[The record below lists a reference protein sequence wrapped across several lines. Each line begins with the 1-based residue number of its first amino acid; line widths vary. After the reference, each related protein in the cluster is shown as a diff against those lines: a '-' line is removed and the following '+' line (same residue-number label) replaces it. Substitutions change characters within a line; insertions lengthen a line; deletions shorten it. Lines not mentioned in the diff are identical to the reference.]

1 MRKIYSL
8 LLLTAALLCL
18 PMGAKA
24 EELTVADGT
33 YVKQELPV
41 FGYNCDGAQHNQFI
55 FLASELSVMTGADI
69 SALKFYLEKQSY
81 TWKNDAPDATFRFA
95 EVEATTVNSLITV
108 DETFIQVYS
117 GQIVFASGEWNIE
130 LSTPYHYN
138 GGNLL
143 IDVQTTVGGYVNS
156 NSSTGSRFYSAEADY
171 RGNYNGTVKYYVP
184 KTTFTYEL
192 AVSGPGLKVL
202 DGSTKISTGYNYNFG
217 LVTAGTTKTFTL
229 SNPGTEATPVAVAH
243 TGSFGAELS
252 ATSIPAGGEVTLTV
266 TMPATTG
273 EDVITISS
281 TAEGIDDFVINVSGT
296 VRDASKMWCNF
307 SEGLPEGWT
316 NSSYTISTTGG
327 GAGTSGGGYAGNT
340 NYSDYRLSTPKVTFA
355 ENEKMFLLVSGH
367 GTTASWNSMKVQYSA
382 DGTNWTDAKSVTNIA
397 NGSWTSVEVTEIP
410 AGTYYIGFYGKYYYL
425 TDIYGGTP
433 VAMPK
438 SVSAAGVTDTEATI
452 SWEAA
457 GSETAWQVS
466 YSTNSGDPGNGT
478 IVDATSTSKV
488 LEGLSATTTYYVS
501 VRIGDSGEWSNE
513 ISFKT
518 GCAAKSGSW
527 SLNFDELEAGQI
539 PECWD
544 NSGSTSPTYSTYPSY
559 FWAAY
564 KYSYTSDAKMLIMK
578 NSLIQTGT
586 AVINTQ
592 RIELPASPAYEF
604 DFDYS
609 HRASCGAFI
618 VKVSEDNGDNWTELG
633 SYTNE
638 TGGTA
643 DIPAAE
649 LIEASIDLSSYAGK
663 TIMLQFYAMAN
674 YGSGAIFVDNVAV
687 RVKSNCPLPKNVT
700 VSSVTDHTASV
711 AWTQKGEATAW
722 KLQTSTDGSNWGEE
736 IDATTNPF
744 TLSGLNAET
753 TYYVRV
759 KADCG
764 ESEYSD
770 WSDASAAFT
779 TQCEARTLPFATEE
793 FTTIPSCWSVDP
805 EWELYPYEE
814 CIKVKSY
821 TASLMMPLIVL
832 SEKAQLSF
840 KHSAGSNNSVKYIVY
855 VNDGESEEKAEEMY
869 SSTSWKQATVDLSAY
884 IGKTVNI
891 IFRSSSSSYNLYL
904 DDVAVNYLP
913 VAVPTNVAATPDN
926 TRAIVTW
933 ESEEATYALRYRTNG
948 EGDWTEVADL
958 NTKTYTIENLTNG
971 TAYEVQVKAVAS
983 ANRQSEWTAST
994 VVTPAACPTLN
1005 SIELS
1010 EKTFKSVKVSW
1021 TASGAGTWVLEYGL
1035 NTPYTIVEDLAVTEY
1050 VLDNLTPGETYTI
1063 KVHPNCSED
1072 ALQTTYYPAYTA
1084 PTNVVVTN
1092 ISDVTATAS
1101 WDAVADATNGYTYSV
1116 APRGNQTPWAYSK
1129 IVTDETSVEL
1139 SGLAGGSDYDF
1150 YVVTN
1155 YPGDKMSPAIKIEFS
1170 TITVAPKS
1178 ISVSE
1183 ITASS
1188 AKLSWENDG
1197 AATVYEYA
1205 MGDDPTALEWTEVAE
1220 KTKTLEGLTANTAY
1234 TFYVRNK
1241 YSDQVK
1247 SDSINI
1253 TFRTDCNAIAE
1264 LPWFEGFE
1272 DMAVGNYQSA
1282 APACWAQLNVNN
1294 GLPYAYVNSSS
1305 TYVKTGSKSM
1315 YVVASSLTDGYLILP
1330 AFEAALNGL
1339 QISFSHKE
1347 ESATKSAVLTL
1358 GYITDIADAGTFVA
1372 VKEFGRA
1379 TSWQEEKEISL
1390 ASIPNE
1396 VATTARLAFK
1406 LGKATDQYYTGIDDI
1421 TVSALPACRKPIIGE
1436 TTILPDGASFTWTA
1450 GNGET
1455 KFQYAVGNDPDA
1467 LEWTATESTE
1477 ATVHGLVPGNNYKF
1491 YVRAFCDPEVSDS
1504 VWTAFAPVCNAPTE
1518 AALSETTTTTASFSW
1533 TAAANITS
1541 YQYVVMAK
1549 GVAADWSKAETTTNT
1564 TAEWTGL
1571 AANTAYDFY
1580 VRSYYNETV
1589 QSAAAKVSFQT
1600 ECATITELPWNEN
1613 FESFA
1618 ENTIPTCWDNT
1629 ASTASYNASYYL
1641 WGVYQY
1647 NENKMIRMTNY
1658 YVGNTNGSALINTP
1672 KITLPASPAQELNF
1686 DYAHNATCGDFTIKV
1701 SEDEGDTWTTLKT
1714 YQKGEGS
1721 SYSEPGK
1728 FTKETISLSDYAG
1741 ETIMIQFYT
1750 DANYGDG
1757 AVFVDNISIHEVPAC
1772 AVPTGLAASE
1782 VTAATATLSWTS
1794 EAANFTVQYTTDK
1807 ENWGDEHEV
1816 TAKTLALNDLE
1827 EHTTYYAR
1835 VKAVCGE
1842 ESESEY
1848 CEEISFTTSWA
1859 AQSYPYAYSF
1869 GETLDARWS
1878 VVENHGSNTWT
1889 MASEDE
1895 SYFAQYKTTSN
1906 SFNHSVLQTPEVA
1919 IPSECDPYLIFNWRN
1934 TGAGAEVK
1942 ISVNGAAAVVLD
1954 ADFNTELSTVT
1965 GTWALKKVS
1974 LAAYKGQTVRI
1985 LFNAISGTAN
1995 KYAELDEVRFAE
2007 KPCLVPT
2014 NLTVQAGNGKA
2025 DVAWTKGEDETA
2037 WQLQY
2042 KATAAEDWTL
2052 VENITSE
2059 AYSITGLANGTEY
2072 EVQVRA
2078 YCDENHQSA
2087 WTASVTF
2094 TPSEPTGF
2102 DNTNAEGKKAV
2113 KLIENDQMI
2122 IIRDGVKYNAQG
2134 QKLQ

>member
-8 LLLTAALLCL
+8 LLLALALICL
-18 PMGAKA
+18 PMGVKGEVTVLDEGFESNSLATNGWTKA
-24 EELTVADGT
+24 GT
-33 YVKQELPV
+33 SQSSSGINSSANHTGSY
-41 FGYNCDGAQHNQFI
+41 GYRFYY
-55 FLASELSVMTGADI
+55 ASPSQYLISKELSVSSNASDLRIEFYYKTPGSYGPEKFKVGYSTTTNDVTGDGV
-69 SALKFYLEKQSY
+69 F
-81 TWKNDAPDATFRFA
+81 TWDT
-95 EVEATTVNSLITV
+95 EVETSETEWTEYTSTTNSFTIP
-108 DETFIQVYS
+108 
-117 GQIVFASGEWNIE
+117 AN
-130 LSTPYHYN
+130 
-138 GGNLL
+138 
-143 IDVQTTVGGYVNS
+143 
-156 NSSTGSRFYSAEADY
+156 
-171 RGNYNGTVKYYVP
+171 VKYIAIAYTANNKYYLYVDDI
-184 KTTFTYEL
+184 KLTCE
-192 AVSGPGLKVL
+192 VNGPAMSVYN
-202 DGSTKISTGYNYNFG
+202 DESVIASGYNYSFG
-217 LVTAGTTKTFTL
+217 IATAGTTKTFTL
-229 SNPGTEATPVAVAH
+229 KNDGTEATPVAVSH

-252 ATSIPAGGEVTLTV
+252 AASIPAGGEVTLTV

-296 VRDASKMWCNF
+296 VRDASKVYETLLGG
-307 SEGLPEGWT
+307 SIPEDWT
-316 NSSYTISTTGG
+316 
-327 GAGTSGGGYAGNT
+327 TSGGTWSWSTTNGASNT
-340 NYSDYRLSTPKVTFA
+340 AWYESDNYRLITPQLIVA
-355 ENEKMFLLVSGH
+355 EGEKFFFDAQ
-367 GTTASWNSMKVQYSA
+367 GTYDSYQGVKFEYSA
-382 DGTNWTDAKSVTNIA
+382 DGSTWTASATATAVT
-397 NGSWTSVEVTEIP
+397 SDWQTFEINDVP
-410 AGTYYIGFYGKYYYL
+410 AGKYYIAL
-425 TDIYGGTP
+425 HGWHVNIRNFYGGTLP
-433 VAMPK
+433 AKVKDVA
-438 SVSAAGVTDTEATI
+438 VAGVTDTEATI
-452 SWEAA
+452 SWTAHS
-457 GSETAWQVS
+457 SETAWQVS
-466 YSTNSGDPGNGT
+466 YSTTSGDPNNGT
-478 IVDATSTSKV
+478 IVDANSTSKA

-501 VRIGDSGEWSNE
+501 VRIGDSGVWSNE
-513 ISFKT
+513 MSFT
-518 GCAAKSGSW
+518 TACAAKSGSW

-544 NSGSTSPTYSTYPSY
+544 NSGSTSPTYATTPSY
-559 FWAAY
+559 FWTAY
-564 KYSYTSDAKMLIMK
+564 KYSYDSDAKMLKMNNTMIE
-578 NSLIQTGT
+578 TGT
-586 AVINTQ
+586 AVINTP

-609 HRASCGAFI
+609 HRASCGALI
-618 VKVSEDNGDNWTELG
+618 VKVSEDNGVNWTNLQ

-643 DIPAAE
+643 GVPADE
-649 LIEASIDLSSYAGK
+649 LIEASIDLTSYAGK
-663 TIMLQFYAMAN
+663 TIMLQFYAMADG
-674 YGSGAIFVDNVAV
+674 GSGAIFVDNVAV
-687 RVKSNCPLPKNVT
+687 RVKSNCPVPRSVA
-700 VSSVTDHTASV
+700 VSAVRATTAKV
-711 AWTQKGEATAW
+711 AWTEKGEATAW
-722 KLQTSTDGSNWGEE
+722 KLQTSTDGENWGEE
-736 IDATTNPF
+736 IETTTNPF
-744 TLSGLNAET
+744 TLTGLTAAT

-759 KADCG
+759 KSACE
-764 ESEYSD
+764 ESYTD

-793 FTTIPSCWSVDP
+793 FDAIPSCWSVDP
-805 EWELYPYEE
+805 EWELYSYEE

-840 KHSAGSNNSVKYIVY
+840 RHSAGANNSVKYIVY

-913 VAVPTNVAATPDN
+913 VAAPTNVAATPDN

-958 NTKTYTIENLTNG
+958 NAKTYTIENLTNG

-1021 TASGAGTWVLEYGL
+1021 TASGAGIWVLEYGL
-1035 NTPYTIVEDLAVTEY
+1035 NAPYTKVEDLAVTEY

-1092 ISDVTATAS
+1092 INDVTATAS

-1129 IVTDETSVEL
+1129 TVTDETSVEL

-1294 GLPYAYVNSSS
+1294 GLPYVYVNNSS

-1358 GYITDIADAGTFVA
+1358 GYITDIADAETFVA
-1372 VKEFGRA
+1372 IQEFGRA

-1406 LGKATDQYYTGIDDI
+1406 LGKATDQWYTGIDDI

-1450 GNGET
+1450 GGEET
-1455 KFQYAVGNDPDA
+1455 KFQYAVGTDPDA

-1491 YVRAFCDPEVSDS
+1491 YVRAFCDPDVSDS

-1518 AALSETTTTTASFSW
+1518 VALAAITTTTASFSW
-1533 TAAANITS
+1533 TAAADITS

-1549 GVAADWSKAETTTNT
+1549 GVAADWSKAKTTDNT
-1564 TAEWTGL
+1564 TAEWTEL

-1580 VRSYYNETV
+1580 VRSFFNETV
-1589 QSAAAKVSFQT
+1589 QSAAVSVSFQT

-1658 YVGNTNGSALINTP
+1658 YVGKTNGSALINTP
-1672 KITLPASPAQELNF
+1672 KITLPASPAQELSF

-1794 EAANFTVQYTTDK
+1794 EAVNFTVQYTTDK

-1906 SFNHSVLQTPEVA
+1906 SFNHSVLQTPEVV

-1954 ADFNTELSTVT
+1954 ADFNTELSTVS

-2042 KATAAEDWTL
+2042 KATAAVDWTL

-2078 YCDENHQSA
+2078 YCDENHQSE

-2102 DNTNAEGKKAV
+2102 ENTNAEGKKAV
-2113 KLIENDQMI
+2113 KLIENDQI
-2122 IIRDGVKYNAQG
+2122 VIIRDGVKYNAQG
-2134 QKLQ
+2134 QKMQ